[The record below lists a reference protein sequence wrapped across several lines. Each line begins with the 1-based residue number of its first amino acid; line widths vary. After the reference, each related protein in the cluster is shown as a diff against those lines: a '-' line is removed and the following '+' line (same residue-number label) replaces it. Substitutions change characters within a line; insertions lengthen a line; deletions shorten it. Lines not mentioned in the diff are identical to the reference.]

1 MSSADGSVAARRKSA
16 LTQFLS
22 LAGAAE
28 PSALA
33 QRFLV
38 DYDDGEG
45 NPLSL
50 SAAGWRK
57 MLSEDRLNAEDLA
70 SLGVTDPRCVAR
82 LVRLTRHPSNA
93 NLEHWLRLSQCE
105 SLLPRFE
112 AQGFLSLE
120 CVLESGLLEV
130 VQNRSSSLRRRDLES
145 LGLKMKQWKNVERT
159 LVQLKE
165 LGARAVPPLVLTAE
179 MTPAERSDTAER
191 LAALLP
197 QMVQPVQSPSL
208 LNPTPSPSLGAL
220 QSPANPPS
228 AGQGGPA
235 GGRTG
240 LAAQSPAGSPST
252 ATPRAAPLIATPE
265 ERTKV
270 LPSARCVLCP
280 APRSPSV
287 LLSLWCSISTSRRQ
301 QRAAHS
307 CALDLVSFVT
317 TVSFE

>member
-45 NPLSL
+45 NALSL
-50 SAAGWRK
+50 SAAGWRQ
-57 MLSEDRLNAEDLA
+57 MLSEDRINVEDLA

-165 LGARAVPPLVLTAE
+165 LGARALPPLVLTDE

-197 QMVQPVQSPSL
+197 QVVQLVQSQAL
-208 LNPTPSPSLGAL
+208 LNPTPSPSPGTVQL
-220 QSPANPPS
+220 PTNPS
-228 AGQGGPA
+228 APETSDGQRP
-235 GGRTG
+235 
-240 LAAQSPAGSPST
+240 PEGSTST
-252 ATPRAAPLIATPE
+252 ATPRATSLFTTPR
-265 ERTKV
+265 ERIKV
-270 LPSARCVLCP
+270 LPSVLCDLCP
-280 APRSPSV
+280 PLRS
-287 LLSLWCSISTSRRQ
+287 LCLSTSLYGSSHSGAQYSRTSRCK
-301 QRAAHS
+301 QRS
-307 CALDLVSFVT
+307 LFVCT
-317 TVSFE
+317 GLYIIRDHLIL